1 MTGEAADA
9 GRMTGEAA
17 DAGRTVDE
25 AGAGR
30 MTGEAAARLAELRRR
45 VDALDDAVLAAV
57 AARAAVVA
65 EIAAL
70 KGAAGVALKD
80 EARERAITAR
90 LVASRP
96 PGLRAEVVEG
106 LVRAVLAACYPVPV
120 AGTRD

>member
-1 MTGEAADA
+1 MAGEA
-9 GRMTGEAA
+9 
-17 DAGRTVDE
+17 

-30 MTGEAAARLAELRRR
+30 GTGEAGSGQMTGGAAARLAELRGR
-45 VDALDDAVLAAV
+45 VDALDDAVVAAV

-96 PGLRAEVVEG
+96 PGLRAEAVEG
-106 LVRAVLAACYPVPV
+106 LVRAVLAACYPAPI
-120 AGTRD
+120 AETHESGPRHPA